1 MKTVQDSE
9 CLQIWHIT
17 CVPHPYTH
25 THRHTHCVELQ
36 INSYTY
42 TNPNPTTLYPTA
54 HAHLVQYDVGELVHV
69 PLIHQLLQQYPSGD
83 KHKPGILTH
92 LLVQPYLVAH

>member
-25 THRHTHCVELQ
+25 TQTHTLCGIANKFIHLHRSQ
-36 INSYTY
+36 PI
-42 TNPNPTTLYPTA
+42 TLYPTA

-69 PLIHQLLQQYPSGD
+69 PLVHQLLQQYPSGD